1 MYLVAIS
8 LRYVRCWL
16 WSVQGGKVSRNH
28 WEMPDRTRNLVKK
41 RKYKRRNHI
50 DDQSMVLTRD
60 LNSKNPGWFGLMV
73 SELSAHQ
80 EDRTWPWESSSHHG
94 GQNKGTLHGLAASF
108 CPYVPQSRYGPS
120 VRDSLPP
127 FLNPPGDHPTDTRR
141 GVLY

>member
-1 MYLVAIS
+1 MVAIS

-28 WEMPDRTRNLVKK
+28 WETPDRTRNLVKE

-50 DDQSMVLTRD
+50 DDQGMVLTRD

-73 SELSAHQ
+73 SEVSAHQ
-80 EDRTWPWESSSHHG
+80 EHG
-94 GQNKGTLHGLAASF
+94 HGRAVHVMVVRKRS
-108 CPYVPQSRYGPS
+108 PS
-120 VRDSLPP
+120 LDWLPP
-127 FLNPPGDHPTDTRR
+127 SAPMYPSLDMVPHSGTVFPLSLILLVTTPTDTCR